1 NFSVDDIQAISDEI
15 DTHNVEISKQ
25 YNEVKKVLWQSE
37 TLVSGITSAT
47 NTFLFNK
54 NSFYYAKDENGKFVG
69 FESEV
74 ESNQHKADLFKL
86 LSKQFDN
93 QLVSINTP

>member
-1 NFSVDDIQAISDEI
+1 MIFKRSLTKS
-15 DTHNVEISKQ
+15 THTMLRSQNSTMKL
-25 YNEVKKVLWQSE
+25 KKVLWQSE

-93 QLVSINTP
+93 QLVSIKNA

>member
-1 NFSVDDIQAISDEI
+1 MLKFEDVVRSATQTKSFSVDDIQAISDEI

-47 NTFLFNK
+47 NTFCLIKTASTTLKMKTAN
-54 NSFYYAKDENGKFVG
+54 
-69 FESEV
+69 
-74 ESNQHKADLFKL
+74 L
-86 LSKQFDN
+86 
-93 QLVSINTP
+93 